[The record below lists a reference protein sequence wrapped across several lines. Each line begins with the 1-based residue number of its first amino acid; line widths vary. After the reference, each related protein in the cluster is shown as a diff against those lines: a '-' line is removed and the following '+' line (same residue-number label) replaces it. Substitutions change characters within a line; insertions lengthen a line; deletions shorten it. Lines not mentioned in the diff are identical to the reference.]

1 MDAQLRTTAEQR
13 LTDAAAAA
21 GLQDPRPAYRE
32 RLRQLRENDTAAF
45 ERAIA
50 HYERNVLPAL
60 AAGEPLAAWAEY
72 GAFLGGL
79 TAAGRLV
86 RVDASGRAEPWQ
98 AVPRQLDL
106 VLFLPDDTAGAVLVI
121 AEPLE
126 PSPAQRATIELLV
139 NRKLALDLSF

>member
-1 MDAQLRTTAEQR
+1 MDSQLRTTAERR

-32 RLRQLRENDTAAF
+32 RLRQLREIHTAAF

-50 HYERNVLPAL
+50 HYEQNVLPAL
-60 AAGEPLAAWAEY
+60 ATGEPLAAWAEY

-79 TAAGRLV
+79 TAAGRV
-86 RVDASGRAEPWQ
+86 MRVDTSGRAEPWQ
-98 AVPRQLDL
+98 PPQPPREL
-106 VLFLPDDTAGAVLVI
+106 VLFLPDDTAGEALVI

-139 NRKLALDLSF
+139 NRKLALG